1 MESSIMAYNNNDL
14 FNNDKK
20 NRPDRLSDLPQ
31 RPLPGPIDDSSP
43 AQPWFVSQED
53 DKKKSKHSS
62 KDIVKR
68 VVSIVFPVVGLI
80 IITAIVFFVITE
92 SMSFYA

>member
-1 MESSIMAYNNNDL
+1 MAYNDDL
-14 FNNDKK
+14 FNNKG

-53 DKKKSKHSS
+53 EKKKSKHSS
-62 KDIVKR
+62 KDITKR
-68 VVSIVFPVVGLI
+68 IAGIVFPVVGLI
-80 IITAIVFFVITE
+80 LITGIVFAVITGA
-92 SMSFYA
+92 MGFYA